1 MSALVI
7 NNQYVAD
14 FETDLSYKAVNA
26 WNRTLKK
33 LWWPRIMLLEPP
45 SASAKRIVEWQLE
58 TARIHH
64 LGPTGKDHVFD
75 PILTA
80 SHEILYDH
88 FGNALKLDK
97 SQMSDNR
104 FDKAPKW
111 ASDTGS
117 AVVYF
122 PQRLAAM
129 LMKYGKVTTNPVTG
143 RTLKA
148 FDDGAF
154 FRKTHPIGGTDNTY
168 SNLHNG
174 LSFTAENVAK
184 VIAYA
189 ESIKH
194 GGDAPASA
202 VPSILI
208 APTNYRLRGTQITS
222 AEWFTDILNGAASA
236 AQNAFKMAFD
246 FEPPIFAPE
255 LNDDAVENTWYL
267 AVPADQDAFDGALG
281 LWEREA
287 FAMNTFQPAS
297 NWELAQRKEFI
308 WENAGRIGAFYGLP
322 YRLHRCEPS
331 GSIDS
336 YISAIDL

>member
-1 MSALVI
+1 MSAIVV
-7 NNQYVAD
+7 NNQYVTD

-26 WNRTLKK
+26 WNRTLKR
-33 LWWPRIMLLEPP
+33 LWWPRVMLLEPP
-45 SASAKRIVEWQLE
+45 SASYKRIVEWQLE

-80 SHEILYDH
+80 SQEILYDH

-129 LMKYGKVTTNPVTG
+129 LMKYGKTTTNPVTG
-143 RTLKA
+143 KSMQA
-148 FDDGAF
+148 FDGGAF
-154 FRKTHPIGGTDNTY
+154 FRKTHPVGETGLTY

-174 LSFTAENVAK
+174 LDFTAENVAK

-189 ESIKH
+189 ETIQH
-194 GGDAPASA
+194 GGAAPAGVA
-202 VPSILI
+202 PSILI
-208 APTNYRLRGTQITS
+208 APTNYRWRGTQITS
-222 AEWFTDILNGAASA
+222 AEWFTDTLNGATA
-236 AQNAFKMAFD
+236 AGVNVFKQAYD

-255 LNDDAVENTWYL
+255 LNDDAVPNTWYL

-281 LWEREA
+281 FWEREA
-287 FAMNTFQPAS
+287 FAINTFQPS
-297 NWELAQRKEFI
+297 TNWELAKVKEFI
-308 WENAGRIGAFYGLP
+308 WENAGRVGAFYGLP
-322 YRLHRCEPS
+322 YRLHRIEPS
-331 GSIDS
+331 GAVDS
-336 YISAIDL
+336 YISSIEL